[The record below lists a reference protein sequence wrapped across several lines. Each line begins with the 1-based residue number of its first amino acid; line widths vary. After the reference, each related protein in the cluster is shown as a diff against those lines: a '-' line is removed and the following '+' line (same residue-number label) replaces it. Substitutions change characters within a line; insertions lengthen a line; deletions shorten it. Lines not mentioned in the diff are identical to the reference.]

1 MPEKAARQRED
12 SIFFPTALQHPRHIF
27 CIFAGKIPTMI
38 DQATIDRILNAAQ
51 IVDVVSEYVTLRR
64 AGVNYK
70 GLCPFHN
77 EKTPSFVVSPA
88 KGLCKCF
95 SCGKGGNVVHFIME
109 HEQLSYYD
117 ALRFLAKKYHIEIHE
132 RELTDEEKQ
141 AQSLRESLFIV
152 NQHAATFFQDTLHN
166 TPEGMAVGI
175 ATSVSI
181 DHATPASFYAHVKDR
196 GMYHQIGKDLITAGF
211 DFYGGSDFLE
221 PENRELSGEQTLY
234 EQCEKAG
241 YTIAR
246 GYADY
251 QQKEEKAD
259 KMLLL
264 QTEAASQKDRTSIP
278 YAIDRQKDDLTL
290 RDITRA
296 AIDFLSQ
303 KDKDGFFLMVEGGKI
318 DWGCH
323 SNDAATVFQEVID
336 LDEAVK
342 VAYEFYRQHPEE
354 TLILITADHETGG
367 IALGAGSTELH
378 FDLLKNQRQSAEA
391 FSRIIAAQHQ
401 SEGDRFTWDFV
412 RQQLKEHFGFWSQIP
427 LDEKETARLKK
438 AYEEFCEGVAKDTRT
453 LYASENVIAGTARK
467 LMARKAMV
475 SWQSNEHSN
484 GYVPVFAIGAGAEKF
499 TGRID
504 NTEIP
509 RKIAEAAGYDF

>member
-1 MPEKAARQRED
+1 MKKRILSICAVLCMALVAMAEGKAKYVFYFIGDGMGVNQVNGTETYLAALEGRIGTSPLCFAQFPYAGLVTTFSASNGITD
-12 SIFFPTALQHPRHIF
+12 SAAGGTAL
-27 CIFAGKIPTMI
+27 
-38 DQATIDRILNAAQ
+38 ATGHKTKNGALGVKADLTTPVRSVAAAAQ
-51 IVDVVSEYVTLRR
+51 AD
-64 AGVNYK
+64 
-70 GLCPFHN
+70 
-77 EKTPSFVVSPA
+77 
-88 KGLCKCF
+88 
-95 SCGKGGNVVHFIME
+95 GK
-109 HEQLSYYD
+109 
-117 ALRFLAKKYHIEIHE
+117 
-132 RELTDEEKQ
+132 
-141 AQSLRESLFIV
+141 
-152 NQHAATFFQDTLHN
+152 
-166 TPEGMAVGI
+166 AVGI

-211 DFYGGSDFLE
+211 DFYAGSDFLE

-427 LDEKETARLKK
+427 LDEKDTARLKK

-453 LYASENVIAGTARK
+453 LYASENVIAGTARR